1 MKISLRILLI
11 NFLIVVIILGSSFFV
26 FYTIVYEVLTSSQTR
41 NLRQSANNFTYVYR
55 LLQSETE
62 DDFFSVYNRG
72 IETFW
77 KEQKLQMKNVDFI
90 LELSNEADGSISHY
104 LVKQN
109 IFLPEKE
116 VTLRDFQNYNP
127 YLMAMFFSAP
137 DGRKYVYGR
146 AITTEMLND
155 ISQRINSD
163 IALIWNGYP
172 SDFSNES
179 VNQKYFYVL
188 SQAVDNLKNKNN
200 FELYIQ
206 GTESKDILATIY
218 KPASA
223 EGQENLYY
231 LIFTTF
237 AEAGELRSTLK
248 SIFIIIGFVGI
259 ALSLI
264 FTMVFTDKFR
274 KQVTELSKATEQTY
288 AGKFDYKIDVKSK
301 DEIGK
306 LGVAFNKMLEELEK
320 KEVAKNDYAEFITL
334 INQNPSLKEISEVAL
349 KKILDTGDFLIGGL
363 YSVDDEINL
372 ISAYGLNADYIERPE
387 ISVFFKKVL
396 ETKES
401 LELYDED
408 ALPVVSTGL
417 IDIRIKYLLFLPIVY
432 NNKPVALLEL
442 GSLTRPREEIRDYL
456 EKIKDQLAIGITN
469 ARALLQLE
477 KLVSELKTLNEEYQK
492 QNVQIKEQ
500 NDTLL
505 HLHKE
510 LKTQTEE
517 LEKQK
522 QRAIELTDAKSK
534 FLANMSHELRTP
546 MNSILGLTELML
558 EKVDLEP
565 RNKERLKVVLNSGKR
580 LMTLINDILDLSKIE
595 AGKVEIIHE
604 DVFLEEIV
612 EEISSSIALLANEKN
627 IKYEVIRN
635 VDTHTVIST
644 DRGKVVQ
651 VLINLLGNAVKYTDK
666 GKVTLKVTVGNE
678 MLNFEVID
686 TGIGIAEEEIDMIFE
701 EFRQLN
707 NTKSRRRG
715 GTGLG
720 LAISKK
726 LADILDGELSVKSE
740 LNKGSTFTLSVPFNQ
755 VELFLPHHRQD
766 VVNIPSVFKNGK
778 SLVLIIDPEKVLRN
792 TITQYLL
799 SMGYGVIFADDGV
812 QGLQIAAK
820 SHPYAIILGLNLKR
834 TDSWDILKDLKQ
846 NSNTKSVPV
855 ILVSIVADK
864 NLGYTL
870 DIFDYLVKP
879 ISFENLSPALFKLT
893 SLVKKKIKKVV
904 VVDNDDFEFQ
914 KYRDV
919 KDFDEIEFEL
929 VKESGEALTKIEEA
943 QPDLIIIDLTIT
955 GIDGL
960 TLSHMLKFNSETKNI
975 PIIISVERELDEDV
989 KKYLTKVVDDITL
1002 KSSQNTAGVIKSVRD
1017 WLEVQELSQH
1027 SEIKEINITPKPE
1040 TRKSISQK
1048 PKNVNNQNYDLD
1060 VLIVDDDSSTLFT
1073 LAEIVQSAN
1082 CNPILAHNGKEC
1094 LEILETKIPD
1104 LILLDIIMPE
1114 MDGFKTIKHIKRN
1127 DKWSDIPVFAVTAKA
1142 MKEDNEI
1149 ILKHGFSDYIPKPV
1163 NPAFVSYKIQS
1174 LITQLK
1180 TT

>member
-26 FYTIVYEVLTSSQTR
+26 FYTIVYEVLTSAQTR

-55 LLQSETE
+55 LLQSDTE
-62 DDFFSVYNRG
+62 DDFISLYNRG
-72 IETFW
+72 IEALW
-77 KEQKLQMKNVDFI
+77 KEQKLQVKNIDFV
-90 LELSNEADGSISHY
+90 LELGSEEDGLISHSV
-104 LVKQN
+104 VKQF
-109 IFLPEKE
+109 IYLPEKSF
-116 VTLRDFQNYNP
+116 TLRDFKNYNP
-127 YLMAMFFSAP
+127 HLMTMTFSAP

-146 AITTEMLND
+146 VMNTEMLND

-172 SDFSNES
+172 SDFSNQI
-179 VNQKYFYVL
+179 VNQKYLYVL
-188 SQAVDNLKNKNN
+188 TQAVDNLKNKSN

-218 KPASA
+218 KPSSVDS
-223 EGQENLYY
+223 QENLYY
-231 LIFTTF
+231 LIFSTF
-237 AEAGELRSTLK
+237 AEAGELRGTLK
-248 SIFIIIGFVGI
+248 SIFIIIGLVGI
-259 ALSLI
+259 TLSLI

-288 AGKFDYKIDVKSK
+288 AGKFDYKIDIKSK

-306 LGVAFNKMLEELEK
+306 LGMAFNKMLEELEK
-320 KEVAKNDYAEFITL
+320 KEIAKNDYAEFITL
-334 INQNPSLKEISEVAL
+334 INQNPSLKEISDVAL

-363 YSVDDEINL
+363 YSVDEEINL
-372 ISAYGLNADYIERPE
+372 ISAYGLNADYIDRPE

-396 ETKES
+396 ETKQS

-442 GSLTRPREEIRDYL
+442 GSLTIPTEEIRDYL

-477 KLVSELKTLNEEYQK
+477 KLVFELKKLNEDYQK
-492 QNVQIKEQ
+492 QNIQIKEQ
-500 NDTLL
+500 NETLL
-505 HLHKE
+505 RLHSE
-510 LKTQTEE
+510 LKTQAEE
-517 LEKQK
+517 LERQK
-522 QRAIELTDAKSK
+522 QRALELTDAKSK

-604 DVFLEEIV
+604 DVLLEEII
-612 EEISSSIALLANEKN
+612 EEISGSIVLLANEKN
-627 IKYEVIRN
+627 IVYEVIRN
-635 VDTHTVIST
+635 VDTHTVISI

-651 VLINLLGNAVKYTDK
+651 VLINLLGNAVKYTDT
-666 GKVTLKVTVGNE
+666 GKVTLKVSVGND

-686 TGIGIAEEEIDMIFE
+686 TGIGIAKEEIDMIFE

-707 NTKSRRRG
+707 SSKSKKRG

-726 LADILDGELSVKSE
+726 LAEILDGNLSVKSE
-740 LNKGSTFTLSVPFNQ
+740 LNKGSTFTFSVPFNQ
-755 VELFLPHHRQD
+755 VELFLPQRKQN
-766 VVNIPSVFKNGK
+766 VFNIPSVFKNGK
-778 SLVLIIDPEKVLRN
+778 SLVLVVDSDKVLRN

-812 QGLQIAAK
+812 QAIQIAAK
-820 SHPYAIILGLNLKR
+820 SHPDAIILGVNLR
-834 TDSWDILKDLKQ
+834 QADSWDILKDLKQ
-846 NSNTKSVPV
+846 NSNTKSVPI
-855 ILVSIVADK
+855 ILVSIIQDK

-870 DIFDYLVKP
+870 DILDYLIKP
-879 ISFENLSPALFKLT
+879 ITFENLSPALHRLT
-893 SLVKKKIKKVV
+893 SLVKRKIKKIV
-904 VVDNDDFEFQ
+904 VVDADDFAFQ
-914 KYRDV
+914 KYREV
-919 KDFDEIEFEL
+919 KDFEEIEIEL
-929 VKESGEALTKIEEA
+929 VKESDEALAKIEEA
-943 QPDLIIIDLTIT
+943 QPDLIILDLTIK
-955 GIDGL
+955 GLDGL
-960 TLSHMLKFNSETKNI
+960 TLAHILKINSETKKI
-975 PIIISVERELDEDV
+975 PVLICIERELADDV

-1002 KSSQNTAGVIKSVRD
+1002 KSNQNISDVVISVRD
-1017 WLEVQELSQH
+1017 WLEIQESGKQDSVEEDKITLK
-1027 SEIKEINITPKPE
+1027 SEI
-1040 TRKSISQK
+1040 RKAKSQK
-1048 PKNVNNQNYDLD
+1048 SQIIDNQNYDLD
-1060 VLIVDDDSSTLFT
+1060 ILIVDDDSNTLFT
-1073 LAEIVQSAN
+1073 LAEIVRSAN
-1082 CNPILAHNGKEC
+1082 CNPILANNGKEC
-1094 LEILETKIPD
+1094 LDMLETKIPD

-1127 DKWSDIPVFAVTAKA
+1127 NKWADIPVFAVTAKA
-1142 MKEDNEI
+1142 MKDDNEI
-1149 ILKHGFSDYIPKPV
+1149 ILKHGFSDYIPKPF
-1163 NPAFVSYKIQS
+1163 NPAFITYKIKT
-1174 LITQLK
+1174 LIAQLN

>member
-62 DDFFSVYNRG
+62 VDFFSIYNRG

-77 KEQKLQMKNVDFI
+77 KEQKLQMKNLDFI
-90 LELSNEADGSISHY
+90 LELSSETDGLISRS
-104 LVKQN
+104 LVNQR

-116 VTLRDFQNYNP
+116 FTLRDFQNSNP
-127 YLMAMFFSAP
+127 YLMTMSFSAP
-137 DGRKYVYGR
+137 DGRNYIYGR
-146 AITTEMLND
+146 AINTEMLND

-172 SDFSNES
+172 SDFSNQI
-179 VNQKYFYVL
+179 VNQKYLYVL

-200 FELYIQ
+200 FDLYIQ

-218 KPASA
+218 KPASTA
-223 EGQENLYY
+223 NQENVYY

-237 AEAGELRSTLK
+237 AEAGELRGTLK
-248 SIFIIIGFVGI
+248 SIFIIIGIVGI

-264 FTMVFTDKFR
+264 FTMVFTDKLR
-274 KQVTELSKATEQTY
+274 KQVTELSEATEQTY
-288 AGKFDYKIDVKSK
+288 AGKFDYKIEIKSN

-320 KEVAKNDYAEFITL
+320 KEIAKNDYAEFITL
-334 INQNPSLKEISEVAL
+334 INQNPSLKEISDVAL

-477 KLVSELKTLNEEYQK
+477 KFVFELKKLNEDYQK
-492 QNVQIKEQ
+492 QNVQIIEQ
-500 NDTLL
+500 NETLL
-505 HLHKE
+505 HLHIE
-510 LKTQTEE
+510 LKTQAEE

-522 QRAIELTDAKSK
+522 QKAIELTDAKSK

-604 DVFLEEIV
+604 DVLLEEIL
-612 EEISSSIALLANEKN
+612 EEISGSIALLANEKD

-644 DRGKVVQ
+644 DRGKIVQ

-666 GKVTLKVTVGNE
+666 GKVTLKVSVGNE
-678 MLNFEVID
+678 MLNFEVVD

-707 NTKSRRRG
+707 NYKSRRRG

-726 LADILDGELSVKSE
+726 LADILDGDLSVKSE
-740 LNKGSTFTLSVPFNQ
+740 INKGSTFTFSVPFNQ
-755 VELFLPHHRQD
+755 VEIFVPEHRRT

-778 SLVLIIDPEKVLRN
+778 RLVLVIDSEKVLSN
-792 TITQYLL
+792 TIGQYLL
-799 SMGYGVIFADDGV
+799 SMGYGVIFADDAV
-812 QGLQIAAK
+812 QGLQIAADNQ
-820 SHPYAIILGLNLKR
+820 PYAIILGINVNQ
-834 TDSWDILKDLKQ
+834 TDSLDILKDLKQ
-846 NSNTKSVPV
+846 NSNTKSIPV
-855 ILVSIVADK
+855 ILVSIIANK

-870 DIFDYLVKP
+870 DIFDYLIKP
-879 ISFENLSPALFKLT
+879 ISSENLSPSLFKLT
-893 SLVKKKIKKVV
+893 NLVEKKIHKVV
-904 VVDNDDFEFQ
+904 VVDNDDIELQ
-914 KYRDV
+914 KYKDV
-919 KDFDEIEFEL
+919 KDFDEIEIEL
-929 VKESGEALTKIEEA
+929 VKESGEALAKIEES
-943 QPDLIIIDLTIT
+943 QPDLIIIDLAIT

-960 TLSHMLKFNSETKNI
+960 TLSHMLKLNSETKKI
-975 PIIISVERELDEDV
+975 PIIISVERELADDV

-1002 KSSQNTAGVIKSVRD
+1002 KSNQDTSEVIKSVRD
-1017 WLEVQELSQH
+1017 WLEIQESIKH
-1027 SEIKEINITPKPE
+1027 SEIKEIKSTLKPE
-1040 TRKSISQK
+1040 IRKSISQK
-1048 PKNVNNQNYDLD
+1048 PENVGDQNYDLD
-1060 VLIVDDDSSTLFT
+1060 VLIVDDDSNTLFT
-1073 LAEIVQSAN
+1073 LAEIVRSAN
-1082 CNPILAHNGKEC
+1082 CNPMLANNGKEC

-1114 MDGFKTIKHIKRN
+1114 MDGFKTIKQIKRN
-1127 DKWSDIPVFAVTAKA
+1127 SKWSDIPIFAVTAKA
-1142 MKEDNEI
+1142 MKDDNEI
-1149 ILKHGFSDYIPKPV
+1149 ILKHGFSDYIPKPF
-1163 NPAFVSYKIQS
+1163 NPAFITFKIKS

>member
-1 MKISLRILLI
+1 MS
-11 NFLIVVIILGSSFFV
+11 
-26 FYTIVYEVLTSSQTR
+26 
-41 NLRQSANNFTYVYR
+41 
-55 LLQSETE
+55 
-62 DDFFSVYNRG
+62 
-72 IETFW
+72 
-77 KEQKLQMKNVDFI
+77 
-90 LELSNEADGSISHY
+90 
-104 LVKQN
+104 
-109 IFLPEKE
+109 
-116 VTLRDFQNYNP
+116 
-127 YLMAMFFSAP
+127 FSAP
-137 DGRKYVYGR
+137 DGSKYIYGR

-163 IALIWNGYP
+163 VALIWNGYP
-172 SDFSNES
+172 SDFSNQI
-179 VNQKYFYVL
+179 VNQKYLYIL
-188 SQAVDNLKNKNN
+188 SQAVDNLKNKSN

-218 KPASA
+218 KPTST
-223 EGQENLYY
+223 ESQGNLYY

-237 AEAGELRSTLK
+237 AEAGELRGTLK

-259 ALSLI
+259 TLSLI

-320 KEVAKNDYAEFITL
+320 KEIAKNDYAEFITL
-334 INQNPSLKEISEVAL
+334 INQNPSLKEISDVAL

-363 YSVDDEINL
+363 YSVDEEINL
-372 ISAYGLNADYIERPE
+372 ISAYGLNSGYIDRPE

-396 ETKES
+396 ETKQS

-442 GSLTRPREEIRDYL
+442 GSLTRPSEEIRDYL

-477 KLVSELKTLNEEYQK
+477 KLVFELKKLNEDYQK

-500 NDTLL
+500 NETLI
-505 HLHKE
+505 HLHNE
-510 LKTQTEE
+510 LKTQAEE

-595 AGKVEIIHE
+595 AGKVEVIYE
-604 DVFLEEIV
+604 DVFLEEIL
-612 EEISSSIALLANEKN
+612 EEISGSIAPLANEKN

-666 GKVTLKVTVGNE
+666 GKVTLKISVGNE

-686 TGIGIAEEEIDMIFE
+686 TGIGIAKEEIDVIFE

-707 NTKSRRRG
+707 NSKIKRRV

-740 LNKGSTFTLSVPFNQ
+740 INRGSIFTFSVPFNQ
-755 VELFLPHHRQD
+755 VELFFPHHRQN
-766 VVNIPSVFKNGK
+766 VVNFPSVFKNGK
-778 SLVLIIDPEKVLRN
+778 SLVLVVDSEKVLRN

-812 QGLQIAAK
+812 QALQIAAK
-820 SHPYAIILGLNLKR
+820 SNPYAIILGINLKQS
-834 TDSWDILKDLKQ
+834 DSWDILKDLKQ

-855 ILVSIVADK
+855 ILVSIVTDK

-879 ISFENLSPALFKLT
+879 ISIENLSPVLFKLT
-893 SLVKKKIKKVV
+893 SIIKKKIKKVV
-904 VVDNDDFEFQ
+904 VVDNDVFEFP
-914 KYRDV
+914 KYRDI
-919 KDFDEIEFEL
+919 KDFDEVEFEFI
-929 VKESGEALTKIEEA
+929 KESGEALSRIEEI
-943 QPDLIIIDLTIT
+943 QPDVIIIDLTIA

-960 TLSHMLKFNSETKNI
+960 TLSHMLKNNSETKKI
-975 PIIISVERELDEDV
+975 PIIISVERELAEDV
-989 KKYLTKVVDDITL
+989 KIYFAKVVDDISI
-1002 KSSQNTAGVIKSVRD
+1002 KSNQNIADVIKSVRD
-1017 WLEVQELSQH
+1017 WLEIQELAKH
-1027 SEIKEINITPKPE
+1027 FETKEIINIPKPE
-1040 TRKSISQK
+1040 IRKSVAQK
-1048 PKNVNNQNYDLD
+1048 SESVDKQNYDLD

-1073 LAEIVQSAN
+1073 LSEIVQSAN
-1082 CNPILAHNGKEC
+1082 CNPILAHSGKEC
-1094 LEILETKIPD
+1094 LELLETKTPD

-1114 MDGFKTIKHIKRN
+1114 MDGFKTIKQIKRN
-1127 DKWSDIPVFAVTAKA
+1127 NKWSDIPVFAVTAKA

-1163 NPAFVSYKIQS
+1163 NPAFVVHKIKS